1 MRSTLPT
8 FNEVWQRKFSQRL
21 LSHLQQFDPQA
32 KIVLGCSGGMDSML
46 LLYLLAE
53 LIPQRLYVL
62 SVDHQLQQAS
72 AAWSDFVLH
81 HCQKLNIPCQIIPI
95 QIQAGNLEAQAR
107 QARYAAFLQHLNP
120 QDILVLAHHQQDQAE
135 TVLLRLLQ
143 GTGVSGLSAM
153 QEIEWRKL
161 HHHNL
166 SQHDPF
172 QSNLSQSGLVSDFS
186 LSHDNNLNPHSASQL
201 DTAQYALWRP
211 LLTLSRQQIGQWIQ
225 QLNIQY
231 VDDPMNHDKHYDR
244 VWCRE
249 QLWPLLEQRFPRMQE
264 GIARCATLMQ
274 DADSILYEVLQ
285 QDLKQCVDSQQ
296 RLNIECLNQ
305 LSLPRQRQLLSV
317 WMQGEDSYRPPFAMV
332 ERIRTEVIAARQ
344 DAQSVLHHA
353 SYDFV
358 RFDGYLYRY
367 PQAVWQALQTTPQQ
381 QTLCFDVTVQHQIAL
396 GDVKVE
402 MVSFGI
408 DRALLSKTLTL
419 VARQGG
425 EKIAFYGR
433 KGHRILKKE
442 LQERKIPPWFRHQ
455 TQILMYHNTILGVF
469 TSTGFWLAESVY
481 CGKDGWLPNL
491 QLH

>member
-1 MRSTLPT
+1 
-8 FNEVWQRKFSQRL
+8 
-21 LSHLQQFDPQA
+21 
-32 KIVLGCSGGMDSML
+32 ML
-46 LLYLLAE
+46 LLHLLAD

-81 HCQKLNIPCQIIPI
+81 HCQKQNIPCQIIPV

-107 QARYAAFLQHLNP
+107 QARYHAFQQHLKP

-143 GTGVSGLSAM
+143 GSGVSGLSAM

-161 HHHNL
+161 HRNTPCNIP
-166 SQHDPF
+166 SQCDLF
-172 QSNLSQSGLVSDFS
+172 QSDLSPNSLVSCFS
-186 LSHDNNLNPHSASQL
+186 LSHEDNNLNPYHSSQL
-201 DTAQYALWRP
+201 DIAQYVLWRP
-211 LLTLSRQQIGQWIQ
+211 LLTLSRQQISQWVH
-225 QLNIQY
+225 QLNIEY
-231 VDDPMNHDKHYDR
+231 VDDPMNHDEHYDR

-332 ERIRTEVIAARQ
+332 ERIRTEVITARQ

-381 QTLCFDVTVQHQIAL
+381 QTIRFDARVQHQIAL
-396 GDVKVE
+396 GHVTVE
-402 MVSFGI
+402 MANFGI
-408 DRALLSKTLTL
+408 DRALLSEALTL
-419 VARQGG
+419 IARQGG

-442 LQERKIPPWFRHQ
+442 LQARKIAPWFRHQ

-481 CGKDGWLPNL
+481 CGNDGWLPNL

>member
-1 MRSTLPT
+1 
-8 FNEVWQRKFSQRL
+8 
-21 LSHLQQFDPQA
+21 
-32 KIVLGCSGGMDSML
+32 MDSML
-46 LLYLLAE
+46 LLHLLAG

-72 AAWSDFVLH
+72 AAWSQHVQHSCD
-81 HCQKLNIPCQIIPI
+81 KLKIPCQIIPV

-107 QARYAAFLQHLNP
+107 QARYHAFQQHLKP

-143 GTGVSGLSAM
+143 GSGISGLSAM

-161 HHHNL
+161 HHHNP
-166 SQHDPF
+166 SQYDPF
-172 QSNLSQSGLVSDFS
+172 QSDLSQSSLVSGFS
-186 LSHDNNLNPHSASQL
+186 LSHDNKLNSHQSSQL

-211 LLTLSRQQIGQWIQ
+211 LLTLSRQQIQQWVQ
-225 QLNIQY
+225 QLNIEY
-231 VDDPMNHDKHYDR
+231 VDDPMNHDEHYDR

-249 QLWPLLEQRFPRMQE
+249 QLWPLLEQRFSRMQE
-264 GIARCATLMQ
+264 GIVRCATLMQ
-274 DADSILYEVLQ
+274 DADNILYEVLQ

-305 LSLPRQRQLLSV
+305 LSLSRQRQVLSV
-317 WMQGEDSYRPPFAMV
+317 WMQGDDRYRPPFAMV
-332 ERIRTEVIAARQ
+332 ERIRTEVITARQ
-344 DAQSVLHHA
+344 DAQSILHHA

-358 RFDGYLYRY
+358 RFDGYVYRY

-381 QTLCFDVTVQHQIAL
+381 QTIRFDARVQHQIAL
-396 GDVKVE
+396 GHVTVE
-402 MVSFGI
+402 MANFGI
-408 DRALLSKTLTL
+408 DRALLSEVLTL

-442 LQERKIPPWFRHQ
+442 LQARKIAPWFRHQ

-481 CGKDGWLPNL
+481 CVNNGWLPNL